1 MTEEQI
7 QAAQKALQ
15 PLREKLDNPKWNP
28 SDLAT
33 WIDAVSDTLKTH
45 FPTTNL
51 CDEFNKRMP
60 KPEPFPGFFSNQT
73 GAVVMR
79 DRYTEDDISE
89 FEEDGRRYATTLL
102 DNIISKLNKEL
113 VALGSNT
120 NLNV

>member
-1 MTEEQI
+1 
-7 QAAQKALQ
+7 
-15 PLREKLDNPKWNP
+15 
-28 SDLAT
+28 
-33 WIDAVSDTLKTH
+33 
-45 FPTTNL
+45 
-51 CDEFNKRMP
+51 MP